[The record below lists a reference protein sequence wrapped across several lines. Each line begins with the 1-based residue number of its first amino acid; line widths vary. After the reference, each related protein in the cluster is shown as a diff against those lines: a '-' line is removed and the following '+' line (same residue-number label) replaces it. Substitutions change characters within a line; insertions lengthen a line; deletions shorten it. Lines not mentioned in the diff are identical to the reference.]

1 MWLCRVCVCEYIV
14 TAGSVH
20 VDISARIVFKPQK
33 VSSYV
38 GKEEN
43 KRVLLGLLKTDSF
56 VFNCHLFSRLELH
69 CTLESDD
76 CISRPFYSLH
86 LNC

>member
-1 MWLCRVCVCEYIV
+1 MRVCVCEYIV

-20 VDISARIVFKPQK
+20 VNISAWIVFKPQW
-33 VSSYV
+33 VSSYM

-43 KRVLLGLLKTDSF
+43 KRVLLGLLKTHSF
-56 VFNCHLFSRLELH
+56 VFNYRLISRLELH
-69 CTLESDD
+69 CTLYSDD